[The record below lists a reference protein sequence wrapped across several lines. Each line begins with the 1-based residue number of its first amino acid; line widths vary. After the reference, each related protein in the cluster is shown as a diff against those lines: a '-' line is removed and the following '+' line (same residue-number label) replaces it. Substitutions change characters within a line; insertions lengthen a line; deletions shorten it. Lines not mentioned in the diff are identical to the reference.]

1 MSSLVEFL
9 SKLGS
14 DPALA
19 DAYTKD
25 PEATMTQAGLTD
37 EEKVMV
43 KKGDVE
49 SLKAATGVS
58 VKMINSIIVAYKQND

>member
-1 MSSLVEFL
+1 MPNLVDFL

-25 PEATMTQAGLTD
+25 PETTMDQAGLTE
-37 EEKVMV
+37 EEKTMLREGNTE
-43 KKGDVE
+43 K
-49 SLKAATGVS
+49 LKAATGTS
-58 VKMINSIIVAYKQND
+58 VRMINGIIIAYK